1 MFCQNCGAKNPD
13 EACFCENCGTKL
25 EVSAAPSQEL
35 TGDEANVQVTPEY
48 QATGV
53 TGTYTKNNTG
63 VIKAIIAIVLVAVI
77 AIVGIFVACS
87 ASGSSYED
95 PIKYAVKAMNSG
107 DYKTMLKAFPKE
119 FEAAIKNEP
128 EAKMMLDESFRM
140 MNVELK
146 EEYGSNAKVKY
157 EILAKKRIDK
167 YDLPDI
173 EEEYNDYIEDVY
185 YYSDIEL
192 DYMRVTDAYELEVVL
207 IVEGREGS
215 DVEHETMTV
224 CKVGGRWV
232 AMDMGF

>member
-13 EACFCENCGTKL
+13 EACFCENCGSKL
-25 EVSAAPSQEL
+25 GEVVAQAQEV
-35 TGDEANVQVTPEY
+35 TVDEANVQVTPEY

-53 TGTYTKNNTG
+53 TGTYTKNNSNI
-63 VIKAIIAIVLVAVI
+63 IKAIIAIVLVAII
-77 AIVGIFVACS
+77 AIVGVFVACS

-119 FEAAIKNEP
+119 FEAAIKREP
-128 EAKMMLDESFRM
+128 EAAAMLDAEFKMMHI
-140 MNVELK
+140 ELK
-146 EEYGSNAKVKY
+146 EEYGADAKVKY
-157 EILAKKRIDK
+157 EIVAKTRIDK
-167 YDLPDI
+167 YDLPDV

-185 YYSDIEL
+185 YFSDVEL
-192 DYMRVTDAYELEVVL
+192 DYLRVTDAYELEVVL

-224 CKVGGRWV
+224 CKVGGKWV
-232 AMDMGF
+232 AMDSF